1 MSEKKFTIY
10 VTGGT
15 NVFVPVLSD
24 DPKQVSTVLDIL
36 KKCYGEDDSEEIQ
49 AAISFLSDYLD
60 ELIPEREKKF
70 SGRNNRKETRNGV
83 EKGRFSFRL
92 TAPYSEER
100 RRAAGEAA
108 KAAASNLTRSMVYFF

>member
-92 TAPYSEER
+92 TAPYNEER
-100 RRAAGEAA
+100 RRAASEAA
-108 KAAASNLTRSMVYFF
+108 KAAASNLTRSMV